1 MMRVLLLLSAA
12 PILSAATCES
22 LATLALPHTTIA
34 AAESH
39 AAGDFGEQ
47 HHLPAFC
54 RVTGSLKPSADSDI
68 RFEVWLPAANW
79 NGKFQGVGNGGFAGD
94 LNTGG
99 LADALRHN
107 YASAT
112 TDTGH
117 EASGIDARWALR
129 HPEKIIDYGYRGI
142 HETAVTAKLILQ
154 KFYGEAPRWSYFNSC
169 SNGGRQALMEAQR
182 FPADYNGII
191 AGAPAN
197 FWTHLLSDGA
207 WNMLATLG
215 KPEDYIPAS
224 KLPAIQAAALAACDT
239 IDHVKDG
246 VIEDPRRC
254 HFDPSVLLCKGGDSP
269 ACLTAPQLTAL
280 KKLYAGSVN
289 SRGERIFPGYS
300 PGGEADPAGWL
311 PWITGPA
318 PEKSAMYYFGTQYF
332 MNMVFD
338 NPDWQF
344 RTFNIDRDVPIAD
357 EKTARILNANDP
369 DLSGFQKRGGKLILY
384 HGWSDAAIPAQN
396 AINYVDSVATKMG
409 AANIE
414 GFLRLYMVPGMQHC
428 GGGAGTT
435 SFGEAGTPAADRFH
449 DIDAAL
455 EAWVEHGQ
463 APSEII
469 ASKLNPSGAV
479 IRTRPLCPYPSVATY
494 KGTGS
499 TDDSANFA
507 CIAPAK

>member
-1 MMRVLLLLSAA
+1 
-12 PILSAATCES
+12 
-22 LATLALPHTTIA
+22 
-34 AAESH
+34 
-39 AAGDFGEQ
+39 
-47 HHLPAFC
+47 
-54 RVTGSLKPSADSDI
+54 
-68 RFEVWLPAANW
+68 
-79 NGKFQGVGNGGFAGD
+79 
-94 LNTGG
+94 
-99 LADALRHN
+99 
-107 YASAT
+107 
-112 TDTGH
+112 
-117 EASGIDARWALR
+117 
-129 HPEKIIDYGYRGI
+129 
-142 HETAVTAKLILQ
+142 
-154 KFYGEAPRWSYFNSC
+154 
-169 SNGGRQALMEAQR
+169 
-182 FPADYNGII
+182 
-191 AGAPAN
+191 
-197 FWTHLLSDGA
+197 
-207 WNMLATLG
+207 
-215 KPEDYIPAS
+215 
-224 KLPAIQAAALAACDT
+224 
-239 IDHVKDG
+239 
-246 VIEDPRRC
+246 
-254 HFDPSVLLCKGGDSP
+254 
-269 ACLTAPQLTAL
+269 
-280 KKLYAGSVN
+280 
-289 SRGERIFPGYS
+289 
-300 PGGEADPAGWL
+300 
-311 PWITGPA
+311 
-318 PEKSAMYYFGTQYF
+318 MYYFGTQYF

-357 EKTARILNANDP
+357 EKTARILNSNDP